1 MGISITMPPR
11 MKLSTLD
18 QEPALGWLQDGVYGR
33 DVSRRLRVSHSIIQ
47 HRQARFQTTGSA
59 EEHPGSGRQDAPL
72 DAMIGT
78 SSS

>member
-18 QEPALGWLQDGVYGR
+18 QEPALGWLQYGVYGR
-33 DVSRRLRVSHSIIQ
+33 DVSRRLRVSNSIIQ
-47 HRQARFQTTGSA
+47 HRQVRFQTTGSA

-78 SSS
+78 SSF